1 MNRISL
7 TAGPLPRM
15 PLSRLPGW
23 LLVSPL
29 GALSL
34 TLLVPVIVLLT

>member
-1 MNRISL
+1 MNRTSVP
-7 TAGPLPRM
+7 AAPLPRM
-15 PLSRLPGW
+15 RWSLLPGW

-34 TLLVPVIVLLT
+34 TLLVPVVVLFT